1 MMKTCADKN
10 GNLSLICSHVLN
22 KCGLSF
28 KDNNLHLL
36 QNGIEKRMMSLG
48 MDDISKYCLLLKSRG
63 DGENELRKLYNLIT
77 VNETEFYR
85 DRQRMKALF
94 ERVIPDIV
102 SDRISRSLISEAL
115 PLVSVWSAGCS
126 SGEEPYSIA
135 MERKESRPYS
145 PWYDMEILAT
155 DICTDA
161 LSIARESLYDVRK
174 LKNVDECVKE
184 RYFTR
189 TDGGFQL
196 KDSVTRLVDF
206 RFHNLVEEPVP
217 PSSREL
223 WDVIVCQNVIIYFD
237 KDTIQRVIEKFYDSL
252 AEGGYLILG
261 FSESLLGI
269 PNRFTAEFYEN
280 TALYRKISRRS
291 DEMPLNEG
299 TADVRPLRKEIV
311 TGEKEGCSGNNDDEA
326 ENSSDSY
333 SEAVEHFRND
343 EFDKAQELLVQSL
356 RKNEKDEKSQNL
368 LGQVLFEKNMYR
380 EAEHQF
386 KACLALNAFEP
397 SLYYYLGL
405 IYNRL
410 ERPEDVI
417 RFLKKAL
424 YLDKE
429 NALAH
434 MHLADAYATIN
445 DRESARRE
453 YRNALKCLRKHGP
466 DKTLPFSKGLRCSS
480 IIEICMRRLS
490 ELGAEIFPQPLVQYP
505 DLLRFPEMG

>member
-1 MMKTCADKN
+1 M
-10 GNLSLICSHVLN
+10 SLICSHVLN

-28 KDNNLHLL
+28 KENNLHLL
-36 QNGIEKRMMSLG
+36 QNGIEKRMSSLG
-48 MDDISKYCLLLKSRG
+48 MDDIQKYSLLLRSRG
-63 DGENELRKLYNLIT
+63 DGDSEIRKLYNLIT

-94 ERVIPDIV
+94 EKVIPDIV

-155 DICTDA
+155 DISTAA
-161 LSIARESLYDVRK
+161 LSIARESLYDARK
-174 LKNVDECVKE
+174 LKNVDEDVVE

-189 TDGGFQL
+189 TEGGFQL
-196 KDSVTRLVDF
+196 KDSITRLVDF

-217 PSSREL
+217 QSSREL

-237 KDTIQRVIEKFYDSL
+237 KDTIKRVIEKFYDSL

-269 PNRFTAEFYEN
+269 PNGFTAEFYEN
-280 TALYRKISRRS
+280 TAIYRKISRRS

-299 TADVRPLRKEIV
+299 AADLRSSKNADVAA
-311 TGEKEGCSGNNDDEA
+311 EKADSGGNDEDA
-326 ENSSDSY
+326 ADRADCY
-333 SEAVEHFRND
+333 TEAVKHFRND
-343 EFDKAQELLVQSL
+343 EFDEAQELLVKSL
-356 RKNEKDEKSQNL
+356 RINEKDEKSQNL
-368 LGQVLFEKNMYR
+368 LGQVLFEKNMYT

-434 MHLADAYATIN
+434 MHLADAYATI
-445 DRESARRE
+445 DDMESARRE

-466 DKTLPFSKGLRCSS
+466 DRTLPFSKGLKCSS

-490 ELGAEIFPQPLVQYP
+490 ELGTEIFPQPLVQYP